1 MTGGGVRGFTVIE
14 LLVALVVFAAL
25 AGALAQTLVRAQR
38 VRASSA
44 LWLRA
49 TALAE
54 ERLER
59 LRAGDRSEDAAPIG
73 PFTRAWRAE
82 PAAAAPGLER
92 RDVEVTWEDHGPR
105 RFVLSA
111 LARTAP

>member
-1 MTGGGVRGFTVIE
+1 MSTGARGFTLIE
-14 LLVALVVFAAL
+14 LLVALAIFASLTA
-25 AGALAQTLVRAQR
+25 ALAQTLIHSQQ

-49 TALAE
+49 TQLAE

-59 LRAGDRSEDAAPIG
+59 LRAGDRSEDAAPIDR
-73 PFTRAWRAE
+73 FTRTWHAE
-82 PAAAAPGLER
+82 PAAGAPGLER
-92 RDVEVTWEDHGPR
+92 RDVEVTWEDRGLQ

-111 LARTAP
+111 LARNAP

>member
-1 MTGGGVRGFTVIE
+1 MMARNARGFTMIE
-14 LLVALVVFAAL
+14 LLVALVIFAGLAAAL
-25 AGALAQTLVRAQR
+25 AQSLIHAQR
-38 VRASSA
+38 VRAGSA

-49 TALAE
+49 TQLAE

-73 PFTRAWRAE
+73 RFTRAWRAE
-82 PAAAAPGLER
+82 PAPGAPGLER
-92 RDVEVTWEDHGPR
+92 RDVEVTWEEHGTQ